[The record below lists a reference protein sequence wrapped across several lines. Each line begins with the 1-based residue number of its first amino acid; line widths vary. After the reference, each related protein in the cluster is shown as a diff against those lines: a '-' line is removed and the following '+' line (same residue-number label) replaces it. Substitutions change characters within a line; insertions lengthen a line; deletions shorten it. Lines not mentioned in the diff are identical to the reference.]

1 MHENHLVSIG
11 EPRLPRHAE
20 YAFNHSH
27 YATLHMQ
34 FPSIL
39 ILAVRWQAEAPVL
52 IGNCQFKFFSFR
64 GIVMIDVHKLLLQHA
79 RFFGAAVLGIFAL
92 ALGPGA
98 QAQNE
103 EDGEAVEEIIVT
115 GSHVPRNEFSTP
127 IPVSIMDV
135 EDIEIGGIETL
146 DGLLQQLPSVQ
157 QVTTARESTSGT
169 DRSGVASVALR
180 GLGVER
186 TLTLLD
192 GKRMVS
198 SRTGQSNVDL
208 STIPIDFIERIE
220 VITGGA
226 SAIYGSDALAGVI
239 NIITKKDFEGVR
251 LRTRGEV
258 PEAGGEENF
267 SVDLT
272 LGSQFAEGRG
282 HAMFSASFF
291 DRRTLFSRDRPWA
304 IEATEVRS
312 DGTLG
317 PDFSSFTPGGR
328 YDLLEADGTR
338 IGSTGSTGG
347 RIVLADGLTAT
358 RPFVEDIHGYNTNE
372 LASIT
377 TPIRRYNFAAKT
389 EYQVSDAVNL
399 SVNGYYAR
407 TDTISNRGPE
417 NTQAREYHLGQPF
430 TTWMLPLDNP
440 FIPQS
445 ILDIAFN
452 DFSDGAGG
460 TDVVGIDWR
469 RRFTELNRFIENTRE
484 TFRFGVALD
493 GDINEDWDWNVGLN
507 YGRTQQSQLV
517 SGNTIKA
524 NVVDALDVE
533 LDPSNPGQ
541 YRCVN
546 PQSVARGCVPLNIFG
561 EGSITPEMAAWIKDD
576 STFLGSIEQMTLSA
590 LVTGE
595 AMQLPAGPLGVA
607 IGAEYR
613 EDDSRTIT
621 DSLLRNQ
628 GTTFV
633 AVPSNSGSTDVGELF
648 VEAVVP
654 LISDAPGAHYL
665 GFDVAV
671 RYADYSHIGGVTS
684 YKTGF
689 EYAPV
694 ESLRFRGGYS
704 LATRAPS
711 ILEAFSVPRTTTF
724 GKDDPCDGITAADA
738 GTVIGDNC
746 LSIPAIAAEVT
757 ANGSFDG
764 GLEIEE
770 RGFNLGNPALFEEQ
784 ADTVTIGFVYE
795 PEFLPGFGLSVDYW
809 DIDISDAIVDTSRQI
824 SLDLCYESVG
834 FSSRECSLVFRDGSG
849 QINRIDSEP
858 RNESGFQTS
867 GVDVYSNYLWE
878 LNEGSINFE
887 VTWTH
892 LNDKDV
898 LRNINNPDGTLNS
911 IDLDDDA
918 GEIENPTDRVQ
929 VQASYNRDNW
939 RVSWLTNILGEVNTG
954 NEALADAIADGDDP
968 AQIAYRTLDAHYIH
982 KLNGSYTFGDQG
994 QYQIWGGINNVFD
1007 EDPPLIPDNIDD
1019 EADRESGCVSN
1030 CSQYDPVGR
1039 SFFIGFTM
1047 SM

>member
-1 MHENHLVSIG
+1 
-11 EPRLPRHAE
+11 
-20 YAFNHSH
+20 
-27 YATLHMQ
+27 
-34 FPSIL
+34 
-39 ILAVRWQAEAPVL
+39 
-52 IGNCQFKFFSFR
+52 
-64 GIVMIDVHKLLLQHA
+64 MIDVHKSLFQHGRISSALL
-79 RFFGAAVLGIFAL
+79 GIIVLGLSQSVLAQDEGNEAL
-92 ALGPGA
+92 
-98 QAQNE
+98 
-103 EDGEAVEEIIVT
+103 EEIVVT
-115 GSHVPRNEFSTP
+115 GSHVPRSEFSTP
-127 IPVSIMDV
+127 IPVSVMDL

-146 DGLLQQLPSVQ
+146 DGLLQQLPSIQ
-157 QVTTARESTSGT
+157 QQTTARESTSGT

-251 LRTRGEV
+251 FRTRGEM

-267 SVDLT
+267 SADLT
-272 LGSQFAEGRG
+272 LGSQFADGRG

-291 DRRTLFSRDRPWA
+291 DRRPLYSRERPWA
-304 IEATEVRS
+304 VEATEVRN

-317 PDFSSFTPGGR
+317 PDFSSYTTGGR
-328 YDLLEADGTR
+328 YELLESDGSR
-338 IGSTGSTGG
+338 IGGTGSDGG
-347 RIVLADGLTAT
+347 RLVLTDGLTAT
-358 RPFVEDIHGYNTNE
+358 RPFVEDIHGYNTNA

-389 EYQVSDAVNL
+389 EYQVTDAVNL
-399 SVNGYYAR
+399 SLNGYYAR
-407 TDTISNRGPE
+407 TDTISKRGPE

-430 TTWMLPLDNP
+430 TTWALPIDNP

-445 ILDIAFN
+445 IIDIMYG
-452 DFSDGAGG
+452 DPLAGG
-460 TDVVGIDWR
+460 FGDGVGGTNVVGLDWR
-469 RRFTELNRFIENTRE
+469 RRFTELDRFIENTRE

-493 GDINEDWDWNVGLN
+493 GDLNEDWDWNVGLN

-524 NVVDALDVE
+524 NVVDALNVE
-533 LDPSNPGQ
+533 VDPINSTPGNTV
-541 YRCVN
+541 YRCEN
-546 PQSVARGCVPLNIFG
+546 PHSVARGCVPLNIFG

-576 STFLGSIEQMTLSA
+576 STFMGSIEQMTLSA

-595 AMQLPAGPLGVA
+595 MMQLPAGPLGVA

-621 DSLLRNQ
+621 DSLLRDQ

-633 AVPSNSGSTDVGELF
+633 AVPSNFGSTDVSELF

-654 LISDAPGAHYL
+654 LLSDSPGAYYL
-665 GFDVAV
+665 GFDAAV
-671 RYADYSHIGGVTS
+671 RYADYGHIGGVTS

-689 EYAPV
+689 EYAPI

-746 LSIPAIAAEVT
+746 LSIPAIAAEVA

-764 GLEIEE
+764 DLEIEE
-770 RGFNLGNPALFEEQ
+770 RGFNLGNPELFEEQ
-784 ADTVTIGFVYE
+784 ADTVTIGFVFE

-809 DIDISDAIVDTSRQI
+809 DIDISDAIVNTSRQ
-824 SLDLCYESVG
+824 STLDLCYGSAG
-834 FSSRECSLVFRDGSG
+834 LSNPDCSLVFRDGSG
-849 QINRIDSEP
+849 QVNRIDSEP
-858 RNESGFQTS
+858 RNEAGFKTS

-892 LNDKDV
+892 LIDKDV
-898 LRNINNPDGTLNS
+898 LRNERNPDGTLAR

-918 GEIENPTDRVQ
+918 GEVENPNDRVQ
-929 VQASYNRDNW
+929 FQASYNRDNW
-939 RVSWLTNILGEVNTG
+939 RLSWQTNVLGEVTTG

-968 AQIAYRTLDAHYIH
+968 AQIAYRTIDTHYIH
-982 KLNGSYTFGDQG
+982 KLNGSYTFGDEG
-994 QYQIWGGINNVFD
+994 QYQIWGGINNVLD

-1019 EADRESGCVSN
+1019 EVDRESGCVSN

-1047 SM
+1047 NM